1 MRAWLRWLK
10 YKILSSRPSTAKN
23 EKKKQ
28 KFLALKFFFK
38 VLNTLQ
44 QIYGNG

>member
-23 EKKKQ
+23 EKKKT
-28 KFLALKFFFK
+28 K
-38 VLNTLQ
+38 VLGFEVLLQ
-44 QIYGNG
+44 SP